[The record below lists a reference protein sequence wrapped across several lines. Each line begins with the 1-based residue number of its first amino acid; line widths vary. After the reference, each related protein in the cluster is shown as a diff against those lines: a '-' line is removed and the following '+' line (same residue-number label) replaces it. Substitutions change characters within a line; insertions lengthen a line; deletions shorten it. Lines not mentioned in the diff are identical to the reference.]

1 MNFTRIMRRYLAPLK
16 LLCALYA
23 TSVVVEIGYA
33 VAFPLSL
40 KYLVDTAFIPKD
52 VQAFIFILA
61 LLLIGGLLNIAAG
74 AGGDYTLAK
83 LSGRMLQTLRT
94 ELFTHVQKQSIDF
107 YSRYRVGD
115 ITTRFNSDLL
125 SIEQVVGATF
135 PLGLKQGFTAVA
147 GLCLLFTLEWR
158 LALALLLGSSLLF
171 IGPKLL
177 QKRAETANRSVK
189 EAEGDF
195 ASTIDESLKG
205 HKTIR
210 GLHLQEVMLER
221 ARRQILSLYTFGLRR
236 SFMNSLL
243 ERIPMTS
250 LMALNAIMIGFGGYL
265 IFQDKLSIGG
275 YIAFF
280 TLFMSVSQAVFHL
293 SFLIPYFIASG
304 VSFERVHQMMEDAP
318 TVVEADLTVNMP
330 PLAHAIA
337 MDHVTFGYTDV
348 QNILKDVSLT
358 IPAGSFAAFV
368 GPSGSGKSTALQLLL
383 RFYDPGEGRV
393 AYDGLD
399 VKQMSERSLR
409 EQVGIVFQDTFLF
422 NATVKDNLLLGSPD
436 ATENEMIAASK
447 AADMHETIM
456 SWPEGYDTPIVQEG
470 ASLSGGQRQRLSIA
484 RTLLRKPSVL
494 LLDEVTSALDFATEA
509 EINRTIAQLKG
520 RSTIISVT
528 HRLASIIHADLIFVF
543 RNGEIVESGSHE
555 ELLGRKGL
563 YSDMWEKQ
571 AGFRSSRGEL
581 QLHAREVSY

>member
-1 MNFTRIMRRYLAPLK
+1 MKPFRILRRYLASLK

-23 TSVVVEIGYA
+23 ASVVVEIGYV

-40 KYLVDTAFIPKD
+40 KFLVDTAFIPKD
-52 VQAFIFILA
+52 VQAFLFILG
-61 LLLIGGLLNIAAG
+61 LLLIGGLLNVAAG

-94 ELFTHVQKQSIDF
+94 ELFEHVQKQSVDF
-107 YSRYRVGD
+107 YTRYRTGE

-171 IGPKLL
+171 VGPKLL
-177 QKRAETANRSVK
+177 RKPAEAANLAVK
-189 EAEGDF
+189 EAEGHF
-195 ASTIDESLKG
+195 ANTIDEMLKG
-205 HKTIR
+205 HKTIKALR
-210 GLHLQEVMLER
+210 LQQAMLDR
-221 ARRQILSLYTFGLRR
+221 ARGQILSLYSFGLRR

-243 ERIPMTS
+243 ERVPMTS

-293 SFLIPYFIASG
+293 SILIPYFIESS
-304 VSFERVHQMMEDAP
+304 VSFERVQHMLEDAP
-318 TVVEADLTVNMP
+318 TVVEADLPAPMP
-330 PLAHAIA
+330 PLAHTIA
-337 MDHVTFGYTDV
+337 MDNVTFGYTEDHPV
-348 QNILKDVSLT
+348 LKGLSLS

-383 RFYDPGEGRV
+383 RFYDPDEGRIT
-393 AYDGLD
+393 YDGLD
-399 VKQMSERSLR
+399 VKQISERSLR

-422 NATVKDNLLLGSPD
+422 NASIKQNLQLSDPL
-436 ATENEMIAASK
+436 AAEEDWVAACK
-447 AADMHETIM
+447 AAHLHETIRR
-456 SWPEGYDTPIVQEG
+456 WPEGYDTPIIQEG
-470 ASLSGGQRQRLSIA
+470 GSLSGGQRQRLSIA
-484 RTLLRKPSVL
+484 RTLLRKPSIL

-509 EINRTIAQLKG
+509 DINRAIAQWKG
-520 RSTIISVT
+520 GSTIISVT
-528 HRLASIIHADLIFVF
+528 HRLASIIDADLIFVF
-543 RNGEIVESGSHE
+543 QDGNIAESGTHGQ
-555 ELLGRKGL
+555 LLERKGL
-563 YSDMWEKQ
+563 YREMWEKQ
-571 AGFRSSRGEL
+571 YGFRVP
-581 QLHAREVSY
+581 VSESQA